1 VLLGLK
7 LGIVCANTHFDVD
20 DAPPLNE
27 RAVLAL
33 FIIKSPDDLNSE
45 SF

>member
-7 LGIVCANTHFDVD
+7 FGIVCAKTQFDVD
-20 DAPPLNE
+20 DAFPLNE
-27 RAVLAL
+27 RAVL
-33 FIIKSPDDLNSE
+33 FIIKPPDDLNSE